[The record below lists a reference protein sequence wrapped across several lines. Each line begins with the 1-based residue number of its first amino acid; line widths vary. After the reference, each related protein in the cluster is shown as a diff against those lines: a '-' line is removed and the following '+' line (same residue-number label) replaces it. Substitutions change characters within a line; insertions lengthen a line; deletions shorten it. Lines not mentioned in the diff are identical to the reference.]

1 MNNPDRRTPTQF
13 LVKEA
18 ARIQQLVVTEDAELV
33 CPRCGGELS
42 MGDPIAGGH
51 SIAMVWEV
59 SCLACRRS
67 IMIRDLP
74 EKARASFGK
83 LRRRSGGTESR

>member
-1 MNNPDRRTPTQF
+1 MNNPERPTPTQF
-13 LVKEA
+13 SAKEA
-18 ARIQQLVVTEDAELV
+18 ARIQQLVVTEDAQLV
-33 CPRCGGELS
+33 CPRCDGELS

-59 SCLACRRS
+59 SCPACRRS

-74 EKARASFGK
+74 EKARQSFAK

>member
-13 LVKEA
+13 SVKEA
-18 ARIQQLVVTEDAELV
+18 ARIQQLVVTENAQLV

-59 SCLACRRS
+59 GCPACRRS

-74 EKARASFGK
+74 EKTRSSLGK
-83 LRRRSGGTESR
+83 LRRQ